1 MVSAVTACT
10 GASQVPAGVAG
21 FTTFGRSRNLYGRE
35 EVKGYDGTGRLER
48 RRKGNTRER
57 GEGERNIVWSTTKV
71 H

>member
-1 MVSAVTACT
+1 
-10 GASQVPAGVAG
+10 
-21 FTTFGRSRNLYGRE
+21 
-35 EVKGYDGTGRLER
+35 VKGYDGTGRLER